1 MQGHLNKRTCYK
13 KPEVIYFKQ
22 KRPES
27 VTDTG
32 RCFLFFVYI
41 FIQPSARQAAVLSG
55 YAKTWSTDKRLSN
68 LQLAHH
74 FLQSD

>member
-32 RCFLFFVYI
+32 RCFFI
-41 FIQPSARQAAVLSG
+41 FRFYFYPAIS
-55 YAKTWSTDKRLSN
+55 KTSS
-68 LQLAHH
+68 
-74 FLQSD
+74 

>member
-32 RCFLFFVYI
+32 RCFFTFRSSFYPAI
-41 FIQPSARQAAVLSG
+41 SKISS
-55 YAKTWSTDKRLSN
+55 
-68 LQLAHH
+68 
-74 FLQSD
+74 

>member
-27 VTDTG
+27 VTDTE
-32 RCFLFFVYI
+32 RCFFI
-41 FIQPSARQAAVLSG
+41 FRLYFYPAISKTSSCAVRIRKNMVNG
-55 YAKTWSTDKRLSN
+55 
-68 LQLAHH
+68 
-74 FLQSD
+74 